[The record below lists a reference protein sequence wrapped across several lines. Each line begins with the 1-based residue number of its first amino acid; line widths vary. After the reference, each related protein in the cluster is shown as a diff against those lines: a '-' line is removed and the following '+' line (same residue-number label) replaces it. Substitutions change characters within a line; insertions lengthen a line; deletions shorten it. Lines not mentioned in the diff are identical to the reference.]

1 MVKDLLRK
9 VDQFQQRHRPLAFF
23 YGVVRKTGDDRGGSM
38 AALIA
43 YYGFLSLFPLL
54 LIFWTVLSY
63 ILPHYPGARHDLE
76 HSVIA
81 QFPVIGDQLKNTDHP
96 LHGSPIAL
104 VFGVVG
110 LLWGAMGIAQT
121 LQQVMYDVWN
131 VPEKDRP
138 GFVPRLLRGLLLF
151 AVLGLGIVA
160 STVVTGL
167 GTVLNWGPFGSV
179 LAAIPAALVN
189 IGLFFLVF
197 RVLSPSDIPGKDL
210 VPGAILGG
218 IGWQV
223 LQTVGINLTT
233 HQLRHASQ
241 VYGVFGFTLAL
252 LSFLSLAATL
262 TVYAAELNVV
272 RARHL
277 WPRSILPE
285 PPTEPDKR
293 VFRERA
299 KQEERLP
306 GQQVTVGFKPPETSA
321 TQSG

>member
-1 MVKDLLRK
+1 MVKDLLRR
-9 VDQFQQRHRPLAFF
+9 VDRFQQQHRPLAFM
-23 YGVVRKTGDDRGGSM
+23 YAVVKKTGDDRGGSM

-63 ILPHYPGARHDLE
+63 ILPHYPGARHSLE
-76 HSVIA
+76 HSVIS
-81 QFPVIGDQLKNTDHP
+81 QFPVIGDQLKATDKP
-96 LHGSPIAL
+96 LHGSPVALIVGIA
-104 VFGVVG
+104 G

-138 GFVPRLLRGLLLF
+138 GFVPRLVRGLQLF

-189 IGLFFLVF
+189 IGLFFLIF
-197 RVLSPSDIPGKDL
+197 RVLSPPDVGARDLIPGAM
-210 VPGAILGG
+210 VGG
-218 IGWQV
+218 VGWQI
-223 LQTVGINLTT
+223 LQTVGINLMT
-233 HQLRHASQ
+233 HQLRHSSQ

-262 TVYAAELNVV
+262 TVYSAEVNVV
-272 RARHL
+272 RARRL
-277 WPRSILPE
+277 WPRSMISE
-285 PPTEPDKR
+285 PPTEQDKR
-293 VFRERA
+293 ELRDIAQR
-299 KQEERLP
+299 EERVP
-306 GQQVTVGFKPPETSA
+306 GQQVTVGFYPSSTTGNEPT
-321 TQSG
+321 

>member
-1 MVKDLLRK
+1 VVKDLLHK
-9 VDQFQQRHRPLAFF
+9 IDQFQQRHRPLAFF

-81 QFPVIGDQLKNTDHP
+81 QFPVVGDQLKNTDHP
-96 LHGSPIAL
+96 LHGSLIAL

-121 LQQVMYDVWN
+121 LQQVMHDVWN

-223 LQTVGINLTT
+223 LQTVGINLMT

-306 GQQVTVGFKPPETSA
+306 GQQVTVGFKPSETSA

>member
-1 MVKDLLRK
+1 VVKDLLRK
-9 VDQFQQRHRPLAFF
+9 LDQFQQRHRPLAFI
-23 YGVVRKTGDDRGGSM
+23 YGVVKKTGDDRGGSM

-96 LHGSPIAL
+96 LRGSPVAL
-104 VFGVVG
+104 VIGVAG

-121 LQQVMYDVWN
+121 LQQVMHDVWN

-138 GFVPRLLRGLLLF
+138 GFVPRLVRGLLLF

-167 GTVLNWGPFGSV
+167 GTVLNWGPFGSA

-197 RVLSPSDIPGKDL
+197 RVLSPTDTPGKDL
-210 VPGAILGG
+210 IPGAILGG

-223 LQTVGINLTT
+223 LQTVGINLMT

-252 LSFLSLAATL
+252 LSFLSLTATL
-262 TVYAAELNVV
+262 TVYSAELNVV

-293 VFRERA
+293 AVQEMA

-306 GQQVTVGFKPPETSA
+306 GQQVTVGFKPSET
-321 TQSG
+321 TGTKSG

>member
-1 MVKDLLRK
+1 VVKDLLRK
-9 VDQFQQRHRPLAFF
+9 LDRFQQRHRPLAFL
-23 YGVVRKTGDDRGGSM
+23 YGVVKKTGDDRGGSM

-96 LHGSPIAL
+96 LRGSPIAL
-104 VFGVVG
+104 VIGAAG

-121 LQQVMYDVWN
+121 LQQVMHDVWN

-138 GFVPRLLRGLLLF
+138 GFVPRLVRGLLLF

-167 GTVLNWGPFGSV
+167 GTILNWGPFGSV

-189 IGLFFLVF
+189 VGLFFLVF
-197 RVLSPSDIPGKDL
+197 RVLSPTDIPGKDL
-210 VPGAILGG
+210 IPGAVLGG
-218 IGWQV
+218 FGWQV
-223 LQTVGINLTT
+223 LQTVGINLVT
-233 HQLRHASQ
+233 HQLRHSSQ

-262 TVYAAELNVV
+262 TVYSAELNVV

-285 PPTEPDKR
+285 QPTEPDKNAL
-293 VFRERA
+293 REMA

-306 GQQVTVGFKPPETSA
+306 DQQVTVGFKPSETSG
-321 TQSG
+321 TTSR

>member
-1 MVKDLLRK
+1 M
-9 VDQFQQRHRPLAFF
+9 
-23 YGVVRKTGDDRGGSM
+23 YGVVKKFGDDRGGSM

-63 ILPHYPGARHDLE
+63 ILPHYPGARADLE

-96 LHGSPIAL
+96 LQGSPVAL
-104 VFGVVG
+104 IVGVVG

-121 LQQVMYDVWN
+121 MQQVMHDVWN

-138 GFVPRLLRGLLLF
+138 GFVPRLVRGLLLF
-151 AVLGLGIVA
+151 VVLGLGIVA
-160 STVVTGL
+160 TTAVTGL
-167 GTVLNWGPFGSV
+167 GTVFNWGPFGSI

-189 IGLFFLVF
+189 IGLFFLIF
-197 RVLSPSDIPGKDL
+197 RVLSPTDVPGRDL
-210 VPGAILGG
+210 LPGAIVGG
-218 IGWQV
+218 IGWQI
-223 LQTVGINLTT
+223 LQTVGINLMT
-233 HQLRHASQ
+233 HQLRHSSQ

-262 TVYAAELNVV
+262 TVYSAELNVV

-277 WPRSILPE
+277 WPRSMLAE
-285 PPTEPDKR
+285 VPTEPDKK
-293 VFRERA
+293 VLREMA
-299 KQEERLP
+299 QQEERLP
-306 GQQVTVGFKPPETSA
+306 GQKVTVGFKAGQPNGGPPE
-321 TQSG
+321 